1 MIDLDALAGL
11 RAVATH
17 GSVVAAAAATGFT
30 PSAIS
35 QQVKRLERQTGVPL
49 LERVGRGVMLTSHGQ
64 HLVAAGEQVLADLE
78 KLEAGL
84 QQRAGVVAG
93 RVRLAAFS
101 TAMRGLIA
109 PIARSLR
116 DAHPDLTLT
125 LDEREPW
132 DVVDLVASGQAELGI
147 VHRWGG
153 VPLAVPD
160 HVVSTPVATDL
171 AELVVHRDDPL
182 AARTRVTLH
191 DLVDVGWIAT
201 PEGTICRQWLSRM
214 YDGTG
219 RPPRIAHVSGEFDVP
234 PRAGPRRPR
243 RRAGPTAWGGRRS
256 GTTWSPYLWGT
267 PSRSASSTRC
277 TAGRWRT
284 PLPSRRCWR
293 RSPGW
298 VRAAE
303 STGSAG
309 WPCLGCGP
317 AVGTG
322 FKRQR
327 REGWVVGPGP
337 AVGFRVGTRDLAP
350 PISHQPQVPGCF
362 FAIRAQSVRL

>member
-35 QQVKRLERQTGVPL
+35 QQVKRLEKQTGVPL

-64 HLVAAGEQVLADLE
+64 HLVDAGEQVLADLE
-78 KLEAGL
+78 QLEASL

-109 PIARSLR
+109 PIARALR

-132 DVVDLVASGQAELGI
+132 DVVDLISSGQAELGI

-160 HVVSTPVATDL
+160 HVIATPVATDL
-171 AELVVHRDDPL
+171 AELIVHRDDPL
-182 AARTRVTLH
+182 ASWPRVTPH

-219 RPPRIAHVSGEFDVP
+219 RPPRIAHVSGEFESHLALV
-234 PRAGPRRPR
+234 RAGLGVALVPRMGRAPLGDDLAAVPVTDPEPIRLVDALHR
-243 RRAGPTAWGGRRS
+243 RTMADS
-256 GTTWSPYLWGT
+256 
-267 PSRSASSTRC
+267 
-277 TAGRWRT
+277 
-284 PLPSRRCWR
+284 
-293 RSPGW
+293 
-298 VRAAE
+298 
-303 STGSAG
+303 
-309 WPCLGCGP
+309 P
-317 AVGTG
+317 AV
-322 FKRQR
+322 Q
-327 REGWVVGPGP
+327 
-337 AVGFRVGTRDLAP
+337 AVLAAF
-350 PISHQPQVPGCF
+350 S
-362 FAIRAQSVRL
+362 RA